1 MSLQI
6 QIGAD
11 VSGID
16 QAIDQ
21 ATKSINKIK
30 PAVANGANAL
40 NALSQV
46 ARDAPFGFIAIQ
58 NNLPILFDQFG
69 NLTKASG
76 GLTGAFKAI
85 GASLAGPAGVTF
97 ALGAVISLLTVVTQK
112 YGSIGGA
119 IDAFVGKTISAKDIQ
134 DKFNASLED
143 TKKASA
149 GEIANLNSL
158 IGVLTNVKSSRDQQV
173 GAFDELNKKYPAL
186 LTNIKVENVRN
197 AESIALL
204 AKRTQLYKDQIVL
217 EGRRE
222 ALIKLIGE
230 SALEG
235 EKALSKLTT
244 KPDFFSLQELGLY
257 LRGIL
262 EGTNPVIA
270 RTQVLTKDFSN
281 ASKSGESYAN
291 SLNVVNSSLT
301 AVEGELK
308 TITETFKKQEEEV
321 KKSINTSK
329 SYKKEQEK
337 LLNLKLEQQRVD
349 NLYNVKKKINE
360 QANLNKVELDGIRD
374 VIKQRRKGEREAGI
388 TTPTQIPTI
397 APSLNNADLILKSK
411 QSVNELDRLK
421 KAADLTAAYNLIS
434 STFFS
439 PLENLF
445 TNFIETGKFA
455 FKEFGQAVLK
465 AINQIV
471 AKVIATG
478 IITLLAS
485 IFIPGFAAAGGG
497 VGASLLSGITG
508 ALGFGGGGFGGGGRS
523 RVQDPSFG
531 GVSGGGLQMA
541 GAVNLQLRG
550 SDLVGAINRTNATI
564 NRVG

>member
-16 QAIDQ
+16 QAVDQ
-21 ATKSINKIK
+21 ASKSLNKIK
-30 PAVANGANAL
+30 PAALSGVASL

-58 NNLPILFDQFG
+58 NNLPILFDSFG
-69 NLTKASG
+69 TLVTKSKGVKNAFG
-76 GLTGAFKAI
+76 EIAAALDGPVGLSFAI
-85 GASLAGPAGVTF
+85 GG
-97 ALGAVISLLTVVTQK
+97 VISLFTVLTQK

-119 IDAFVGKTISAKDIQ
+119 IDAFTGKIMSATEIN

-158 IGVLTNVKSSRDQQV
+158 VRILTDVNSSRDQQI
-173 GAFDELNKKYPAL
+173 GAFDELNKKYSGL
-186 LTNIKVENVRN
+186 LTDQKIENLN
-197 AESIALL
+197 TATSIALI
-204 AKRTQLYKDQIVL
+204 AERTKLIAQQITL

-235 EKALSKLTT
+235 EKALNKLTNRNNLT
-244 KPDFFSLQELGLY
+244 FFEQLGQGI
-257 LRGIL
+257 RGTFAGVGDL
-262 EGTNPVIA
+262 GVINI
-270 RTQVLTKDFSN
+270 LTKDLGN
-281 ASKSGESYAN
+281 ASNQLKTYSNTLDDVNDSLSG
-291 SLNVVNSSLT
+291 VK
-301 AVEGELK
+301 GQLK
-308 TITETFKKQEEEV
+308 TIVDDYKKQEEALKNATKEG
-321 KKSINTSK
+321 KKFIK
-329 SYKKEQEK
+329 IRERLIKLQE
-337 LLNLKLEQQRVD
+337 EQQRVD
-349 NLYNVKKKINE
+349 NLYAAKKRISD
-360 QANLNKVELDGIRD
+360 QAKLNKTELEGIRD
-374 VIKQRRKGEREAGI
+374 ATKERRKSEREIGI
-388 TTPTQIPTI
+388 NIPTEI
-397 APSLNNADLILKSK
+397 SSITPNLNNEDLILKSK
-411 QSVNELDRLK
+411 QSVNELERLK

-485 IFIPGFAAAGGG
+485 LFIPGFAAAGGG
-497 VGASLLSGITG
+497 IGKSLLTGITG
-508 ALGFGGGGFGGGGRS
+508 ALGFGGGFGGGGRS

-531 GVSGGGLQMA
+531 GVSAGGLQMA
-541 GAVNLQLRG
+541 GAVNLSLRG